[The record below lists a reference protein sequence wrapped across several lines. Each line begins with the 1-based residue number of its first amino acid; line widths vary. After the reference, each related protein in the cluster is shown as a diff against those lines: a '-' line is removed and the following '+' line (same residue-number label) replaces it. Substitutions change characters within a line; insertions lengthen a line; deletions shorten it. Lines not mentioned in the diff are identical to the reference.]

1 MDDACVSMLCDV
13 LVKYPNCKLRKLW
26 LDGNLQIPEVGKSG
40 DHRPLSRIASA
51 YIATLLKQTK
61 TLRLLSLSDCHG
73 LLVAK
78 IAEGIRCSTT
88 LTQFYMNDCGLMDD
102 DVVLLCE
109 AVETHPSLMEMGID
123 GNNTMVA
130 GFTAI
135 CKMLKTNHVL
145 TNMRFLRSLPEVCI
159 SYSIHC

>member
-1 MDDACVSMLCDV
+1 MDDACASMLCDV

-26 LDGNLQIPEVGKSG
+26 LDGNLQIPEVGKCDTPRLVS
-40 DHRPLSRIASA
+40 PTASA
-51 YIATLLKQTK
+51 YIAALLKQSK

-78 IAEGIRCSTT
+78 IAEGVRCSTT

-135 CKMLKTNHVL
+135 CKMLKANHVL
-145 TNMRFLRSLPEVCI
+145 TNMRFLRSLPEVRFLEL
-159 SYSIHC
+159 SHR

>member
-1 MDDACVSMLCDV
+1 MLCDV

-26 LDGNLQIPEVGKSG
+26 LDGNLQIPEVGKCG

-51 YIATLLKQTK
+51 YIATLLKQSK

-159 SYSIHC
+159 SYYTHR

>member
-1 MDDACVSMLCDV
+1 
-13 LVKYPNCKLRKLW
+13 
-26 LDGNLQIPEVGKSG
+26 
-40 DHRPLSRIASA
+40 
-51 YIATLLKQTK
+51 
-61 TLRLLSLSDCHG
+61 
-73 LLVAK
+73 
-78 IAEGIRCSTT
+78 
-88 LTQFYMNDCGLMDD
+88 MNDCGLMDD